1 MRDPC
6 EILPLVFLNAV
17 VELNGEP
24 FFFDDFVVGATVEN
38 IGVAVDFVAFAH
50 GYGTGE
56 FLRENFANF
65 GDVCFGNVLTDV
77 ADVGCIY
84 CIWNIVGGAA
94 CNAAEA
100 YADAIAEFAERKLVA
115 FVREFGIRGGGK
127 CVCVA
132 ENRTNDAVFVIH
144 CNKDS

>member
-56 FLRENFANF
+56 FLREDFANF
-65 GDVCFGNVLTDV
+65 GDVCFGDVLTDV

-94 CNAAEA
+94 CNVAKA

-115 FVREFGIRGGGK
+115 FVREFGIRGDGK

>member
-56 FLRENFANF
+56 FLREDFANF
-65 GDVCFGNVLTDV
+65 GDVCFGDVLTDV

-84 CIWNIVGGAA
+84 CIWIVVGGAA
-94 CNAAEA
+94 CNAAET

-115 FVREFGIRGGGK
+115 FVREFGIRGDGK

>member
-1 MRDPC
+1 MRDSC
-6 EILPLVFLNAV
+6 EVLPLIFLNAV
-17 VELNGEP
+17 VEFNGKP

-38 IGVAVDFVAFAH
+38 ICVAVDFVAFAH
-50 GYGTGE
+50 GYSTGE
-56 FLRENFANF
+56 FFREEFANF
-65 GDVCFGNVLTDV
+65 GDVCFGDVLADV
-77 ADVGCIY
+77 ADVGCIC

-144 CNKDS
+144 CDKDN